1 MSRSFVMKW
10 QVVTKIQML
19 LHASV
24 PSLPFVVVVAN
35 SSIQALFREGCNRAC
50 LSASTGVLL
59 AARAS
64 SRNVSDSSKLS
75 ATSH

>member
-24 PSLPFVVVVAN
+24 PSLPFVVVAN
-35 SSIQALFREGCNRAC
+35 FSIQALFREGCNRAC

-75 ATSH
+75 VTSH

>member
-1 MSRSFVMKW
+1 MSRSFAMKW

-24 PSLPFVVVVAN
+24 PSLPFVVVAN

-64 SRNVSDSSKLS
+64 SRNVSDSSQLS
-75 ATSH
+75 VTSH

>member
-24 PSLPFVVVVAN
+24 PSLPFVVVAN
-35 SSIQALFREGCNRAC
+35 SSIQVLFREGCNRAC

-59 AARAS
+59 AAGAS

-75 ATSH
+75 VTSH

>member
-24 PSLPFVVVVAN
+24 PSLPFVVVAN

>member
-1 MSRSFVMKW
+1 MSRLFVMKW

-24 PSLPFVVVVAN
+24 ASLPFVVVAN

-75 ATSH
+75 VTSH

>member
-24 PSLPFVVVVAN
+24 PSLPFVVVAN

-75 ATSH
+75 VTSH